1 MRDNQKLKI
10 YQSIQDYLNDIG
22 IEHCFEVNNF
32 FIFKIEDYFGDS
44 EFEMGPYKHNF
55 FEITYGSGHDV
66 DIKIGNF
73 SFKPI
78 DNSLSFSTPYHISTW
93 KVNSF
98 KEDSLG
104 YMILF
109 KPDLINFAYNKI
121 DLYRNFP
128 FFNLHTSPAIS
139 LTSDQ
144 SMEIRY
150 LMETML
156 RESNQKGIG
165 NQQVILSAYLTILL
179 EKTNVFYKQ
188 SSSKVVFSNRAEE
201 IAFLFE
207 TLLKEKVNYQLH
219 LSDYASELNIS
230 TPYLSEAIK
239 KATGMAAKSIAQ
251 EFLILKAKAS
261 LIQNDDTIAN
271 VAHSLGF
278 SDTSNFIKFFKL
290 HVGLTPN
297 QYRKKP

>member
-1 MRDNQKLKI
+1 MKI
-10 YQSIQDYLNDIG
+10 YQSIKDYLKDIG
-22 IEHCFEVNNF
+22 VEHRSMANNF
-32 FIFKIEDYFGDS
+32 FILKIEDHFGDS
-44 EFEMGPYKHNF
+44 EFEIGPYKHNF

-73 SFKPI
+73 SFKPL
-78 DNSLSFSTPYHISTW
+78 DNSLSFSTPYHVSTW

-98 KEDSLG
+98 KEGSLG

-109 KPDLINFAYNKI
+109 KPDLIHFSYSKI
-121 DLYRNFP
+121 DLYRNFS

-139 LTSDQ
+139 LTPEQ
-144 SMEIRY
+144 SVEIRD
-150 LMETML
+150 LMETMYA
-156 RESNQKGIG
+156 ESNQKGIG
-165 NQQVILSAYLTILL
+165 NRQIILSAYLTILL

-188 SSSKVVFSNRAEE
+188 GPSKVVFSNRAEE

-207 TLLKEKVNYQLH
+207 NLLKEKVNYQLH

-239 KATGMAAKSIAQ
+239 KATGKAAKSIVQ
-251 EFLILKAKAS
+251 EFLILKTKAS
-261 LIQNDDTIAN
+261 LIQNDNTIAD

-278 SDTSNFIKFFKL
+278 NDTSNFIKFFKSN
-290 HVGLTPN
+290 VGLTPGK
-297 QYRKKP
+297 YRKKP